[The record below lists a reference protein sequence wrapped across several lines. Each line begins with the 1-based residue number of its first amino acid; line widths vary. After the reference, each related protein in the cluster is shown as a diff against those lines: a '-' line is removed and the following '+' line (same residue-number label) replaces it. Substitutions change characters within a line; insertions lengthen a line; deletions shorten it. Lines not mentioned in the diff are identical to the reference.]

1 MQAQKIRYKAV
12 IFDLD
17 GVLVHTDEYHY
28 LAWKQLCDLRKIPF
42 DRTVNDLLRGV
53 SRRESLEI
61 ILSRAHSNLSETD
74 KESFLAEK
82 NAVYRKFLEQMT
94 PEDVGPEVRSTLRTL
109 RERGKKLA
117 VGSSSK
123 NTKFILAQVGLE
135 KFFDAVSD
143 GTNITRTKPDP
154 EVFLEAAQMLGV
166 ETGCCLVVEDAVS
179 GVLAAEAAH
188 MDCAAMG
195 DAARHHRATY
205 DIEHLSAL
213 KDIVL

>member
-61 ILSRAHSNLSETD
+61 ILSRAHVNLSEAE

-82 NAVYRKFLEQMT
+82 NDVYRKFLEQMT
-94 PEDVGPEVRSTLRTL
+94 PEDVGQKVRKTLRTL

-154 EVFLEAAQMLGV
+154 EVFLKAAQMLGV
-166 ETGCCLVVEDAVS
+166 ENGCCLVVEDAVS
-179 GVLAAEAAH
+179 GVLAAEAPH

-205 DIEHLSAL
+205 DIEHLSML

>member
-61 ILSRAHSNLSETD
+61 ILSRAHVNLSEAE

-94 PEDVGPEVRSTLRTL
+94 PEDVGQKVRNTLRTL

-154 EVFLEAAQMLGV
+154 EVFLKAAQMLGV
-166 ETGCCLVVEDAVS
+166 ENGCCLVVEDAVS

-195 DAARHHRATY
+195 DAARQHRATY
-205 DIEHLSAL
+205 DIEHLSML
-213 KDIVL
+213 IDIVL

>member
-61 ILSRAHSNLSETD
+61 ILSRAHVNLSEAE

-94 PEDVGPEVRSTLRTL
+94 PEDVGQEVRSTLRTL

-154 EVFLEAAQMLGV
+154 EVFLKAAQMLGV
-166 ETGCCLVVEDAVS
+166 ENGCCLVVEDAVS
-179 GVLAAEAAH
+179 GVLAAKAAH
-188 MDCAAMG
+188 MDSAAMG
-195 DAARHHRATY
+195 DAARHHIATY
-205 DIEHLSAL
+205 EIEHLSML

>member
-61 ILSRAHSNLSETD
+61 ILSRAHTNLSEAE
-74 KESFLAEK
+74 KERFLAEK

-94 PEDVGPEVRSTLRTL
+94 PKNVEEEVRNTLLTL
-109 RERGKKLA
+109 HERGKKLA

-123 NTKFILAQVGLE
+123 NTKFILAQVGIGE
-135 KFFDAVSD
+135 FFDAVSD
-143 GTNITRTKPDP
+143 GTNITKTKPDP
-154 EVFLEAAQMLGV
+154 EVFLKAAQALGI
-166 ETGCCLVVEDAVS
+166 ENECCLVVEDAVS
-179 GVLAAEAAH
+179 GVLAAVAAR
-188 MDCAAMG
+188 MDSAAMG

-205 DIEHLSAL
+205 EIEHLSAL
-213 KDIVL
+213 KDIVI

>member
-1 MQAQKIRYKAV
+1 MIPKIIIGIRSCMIWAPASEIRV
-12 IFDLD
+12 TAP
-17 GVLVHTDEYHY
+17 GHY
-28 LAWKQLCDLRKIPF
+28 RCGIRI
-42 DRTVNDLLRGV
+42 
-53 SRRESLEI
+53 
-61 ILSRAHSNLSETD
+61 
-74 KESFLAEK
+74 
-82 NAVYRKFLEQMT
+82 AVYRKFLEQMT

-154 EVFLEAAQMLGV
+154 EVFLKAAQMLGV
-166 ETGCCLVVEDAVS
+166 EYGCCLVVEDAVS